1 LVHSTSGRFLGG
13 GITGTRTI
21 PGELHPVFVPVF
33 GSGPQLP
40 ELCVTTRGGAPLPVE
55 VISALRAQAPLLD
68 SVETY
73 EKPGI
78 MQVCDPTCD

>member
-1 LVHSTSGRFLGG
+1 M
-13 GITGTRTI
+13 
-21 PGELHPVFVPVF
+21 
-33 GSGPQLP
+33 P